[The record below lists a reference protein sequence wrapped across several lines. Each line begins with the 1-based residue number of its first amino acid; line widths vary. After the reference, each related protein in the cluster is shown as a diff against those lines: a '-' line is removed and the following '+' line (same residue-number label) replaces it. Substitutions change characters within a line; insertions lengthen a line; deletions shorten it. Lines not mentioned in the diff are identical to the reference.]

1 MASGFIVTDDYC
13 PMPKQSDDRTSSGL
27 SCPAFSAYFIQRVY
41 FPRSG
46 MWQFTENSEHSAAV
60 LFVNDQQVLS
70 SPMSRNDHVVDVRL
84 AAGVYEV
91 MLGMLHVDLPS
102 AVCAARPQMP
112 GCDIGD
118 GLVPMSLRWESIS
131 HGSCDWSSR
140 DDDDDGDDGGADG
153 VGGGAVE
160 YEWVDAFSGGA
171 CVAGD
176 SAGCGRAALGDD
188 DFVDVVLP
196 PSLFPSGFPFY
207 GGRKTAMR
215 VSSNGYVTFR
225 CVYSVRCN
233 HRANQLVLP
242 QRRAFGVWRHA
253 GHSLKGGAQRPHR
266 GLLDGSGP
274 VAGSRRRD
282 LQLRRSGPV
291 CGRVARDS
299 ALGSGARQS
308 NPLLLFTAERFA
320 CVVQPDASGAV
331 PTATFELL
339 LYPSGE
345 IRMQYQETPR
355 SHRRGDDVRASVAV
369 GVENVDGSE
378 GEQISWHDD
387 EFPAPRTAITIP
399 SECEVNRGAGECEEG
414 HWRVRV
420 FHDLHFQQQ
429 VHDKCEHMRYDHDVT
444 GSGTRQTQH
453 PVWPN
458 ASS

>member
-1 MASGFIVTDDYC
+1 MASGFIVTEDYC

-215 VSSNGYVTFR
+215 VSANGYVTFR

-233 HRANQLVLP
+233 HHRAN
-242 QRRAFGVWRHA
+242 RSSFCWCDER
-253 GHSLKGGAQRPHR
+253 
-266 GLLDGSGP
+266 
-274 VAGSRRRD
+274 SRR
-282 LQLRRSGPV
+282 
-291 CGRVARDS
+291 
-299 ALGSGARQS
+299 
-308 NPLLLFTAERFA
+308 T
-320 CVVQPDASGAV
+320 
-331 PTATFELL
+331 
-339 LYPSGE
+339 
-345 IRMQYQETPR
+345 
-355 SHRRGDDVRASVAV
+355 
-369 GVENVDGSE
+369 
-378 GEQISWHDD
+378 
-387 EFPAPRTAITIP
+387 
-399 SECEVNRGAGECEEG
+399 
-414 HWRVRV
+414 
-420 FHDLHFQQQ
+420 
-429 VHDKCEHMRYDHDVT
+429 
-444 GSGTRQTQH
+444 
-453 PVWPN
+453 
-458 ASS
+458 

>member
-1 MASGFIVTDDYC
+1 M
-13 PMPKQSDDRTSSGL
+13 
-27 SCPAFSAYFIQRVY
+27 
-41 FPRSG
+41 
-46 MWQFTENSEHSAAV
+46 
-60 LFVNDQQVLS
+60 
-70 SPMSRNDHVVDVRL
+70 
-84 AAGVYEV
+84 
-91 MLGMLHVDLPS
+91 
-102 AVCAARPQMP
+102 
-112 GCDIGD
+112 
-118 GLVPMSLRWESIS
+118 
-131 HGSCDWSSR
+131 
-140 DDDDDGDDGGADG
+140 
-153 VGGGAVE
+153 
-160 YEWVDAFSGGA
+160 
-171 CVAGD
+171 
-176 SAGCGRAALGDD
+176 
-188 DFVDVVLP
+188 
-196 PSLFPSGFPFY
+196 
-207 GGRKTAMR
+207 
-215 VSSNGYVTFR
+215 
-225 CVYSVRCN
+225 
-233 HRANQLVLP
+233 
-242 QRRAFGVWRHA
+242 
-253 GHSLKGGAQRPHR
+253 
-266 GLLDGSGP
+266 
-274 VAGSRRRD
+274 
-282 LQLRRSGPV
+282 
-291 CGRVARDS
+291 ARDS

-320 CVVQPDASGAV
+320 CVAQPDASGAV